1 MNIAH
6 VGTGVI
12 TVESSGFSYRIGIR
26 DMSYRVISMVLLFL
40 SFGAA
45 AQSPAISPSISYTR
59 DIQPI
64 FTEKCVAC
72 HACYDS
78 ACQLNLGSGEG
89 AARGASKMPVYDGE
103 RTQAAPTTRLFYDA
117 FGKRA
122 WQQKD
127 FYSVLDAQG
136 SQAAL
141 MARMLELGHKTPLTP
156 NAKLPEDIVL
166 GLQRENMCA
175 MPAEFDGYAGAHPKE
190 GMPLAVT
197 GLTDQQYQ
205 TLQITDCP

>member
-1 MNIAH
+1 
-6 VGTGVI
+6 
-12 TVESSGFSYRIGIR
+12 
-26 DMSYRVISMVLLFL
+26 MSYRFVIGTLLLFL
-40 SFGAA
+40 SWGAV
-45 AQSPAISPSISYTR
+45 AQGPAISSAISPVISYSR

-72 HACYDS
+72 HACNDA

-89 AARGASKMPVYDGE
+89 AARGATKVPVYDGD
-103 RTQAAPTTRLFYDA
+103 RRQAVAPTRLFYDA
-117 FGKRA
+117 SGKQA
-122 WQQKD
+122 WQQKG

-141 MARMLELGHKTPLTP
+141 MARMLELGHNTPLQP
-156 NAKLPEDIVL
+156 NAKLPQDIVL
-166 GLQRENMCA
+166 GLNRENMCA
-175 MPAEFDGYAGAHPKE
+175 MPAEFGGYAAAHPKE

-205 TLQITDCP
+205 TLQRWL

>member
-1 MNIAH
+1 
-6 VGTGVI
+6 
-12 TVESSGFSYRIGIR
+12 
-26 DMSYRVISMVLLFL
+26 MSYRVVISIALLLF
-40 SFGAA
+40 SWGAV
-45 AQSPAISPSISYTR
+45 AQSPAVSNGISYTR

-89 AARGASKMPVYDGE
+89 AARGANKIPVYDGD
-103 RTQAAPTTRLFYDA
+103 RSQAAAPTRLFYDA

-122 WQQKD
+122 WQQKG

-141 MARMLELGHKTPLTP
+141 MARMLELGHKAPMQPKPSCPKRSSGAESGKHVRHAGGVRCLCRFP
-156 NAKLPEDIVL
+156 PEGGHAVGGDGSDRSAISDVATL
-166 GLQRENMCA
+166 AGLWR
-175 MPAEFDGYAGAHPKE
+175 AHR
-190 GMPLAVT
+190 
-197 GLTDQQYQ
+197 
-205 TLQITDCP
+205 

>member
-1 MNIAH
+1 
-6 VGTGVI
+6 
-12 TVESSGFSYRIGIR
+12 
-26 DMSYRVISMVLLFL
+26 MSYRVISAVLLFL
-40 SFGAA
+40 SWGAA
-45 AQSPAISPSISYTR
+45 AQDPAISSAISYSR

-89 AARGASKMPVYDGE
+89 AARGATKVPVYDGE
-103 RTQAAPTTRLFYDA
+103 RRQAAAPTRLFYDA

-156 NAKLPEDIVL
+156 NARLPEEIVL
-166 GLQRENMCA
+166 GLNRGKLLRHASRVRRLRPFTSPRGHAARGHRPDRPAVPDAATLAGLRCA
-175 MPAEFDGYAGAHPKE
+175 D
-190 GMPLAVT
+190 
-197 GLTDQQYQ
+197 
-205 TLQITDCP
+205 